1 MKAKF
6 SLCFKMGVQMVV
18 LLLRGPG
25 PVRSSPLG
33 FGKAV
38 ESSGLC
44 QGVIQRSPE
53 GSYVRFKSNTFK
65 IQIVKTP
72 SLIYFR
78 LGPLL
83 LLACC

>member
-1 MKAKF
+1 MKPRF
-6 SLCFKMGVQMVV
+6 SLCLKMGVQMI
-18 LLLRGPG
+18 LLLLLGPD
-25 PVRSSPLG
+25 PVRSSPLD

-38 ESSGLC
+38 KSSGLC

-53 GSYVRFKSNTFK
+53 GSYVRLQSNTFK

-83 LLACC
+83 KS